1 MFGTLVSVIRP
12 LSRSAHSLLVL
23 HAEPPVRERIRRA
36 CPAQVQ
42 ACFVSDWDALR
53 SIIEN
58 QVVRAVVVVDPYH
71 GTAPGRALSPEL
83 RALLADFPSLPV
95 LALVDTGPARYR
107 DICELGAW
115 GVADVISLEQESTP
129 AAIAERLRS
138 ASGWML
144 RLLVERVMPESISAR
159 GRMVLLT
166 ASEVASEGGGAEELA
181 CALFVT
187 GRTLHRWCADAGL
200 PAPRRLM
207 LWMRVLL
214 ATELLDDPGR
224 TISGVAL
231 ACGYASDNALRTA
244 LAGTLGQS
252 VTELRRNG
260 AFTAAAA
267 AFGDELRAQKDT
279 LGRNR

>member
-1 MFGTLVSVIRP
+1 
-12 LSRSAHSLLVL
+12 VL

-36 CPAQVQ
+36 CPAQAQ
-42 ACFVSDWDALR
+42 ACFVPDWDALR
-53 SIIEN
+53 SIVEN

-144 RLLVERVMPESISAR
+144 RRLVERVMPESISAR
-159 GRMVLLT
+159 GRIVLLT
-166 ASEVASEGGGAEELA
+166 ASEVASEGGGTSPRP
-181 CALFVT
+181 VT
-187 GRTLHRWCADAGL
+187 LRPSYL
-200 PAPRRLM
+200 PARRHR
-207 LWMRVLL
+207 RV
-214 ATELLDDPGR
+214 GM
-224 TISGVAL
+224 VH
-231 ACGYASDNALRTA
+231 ASL
-244 LAGTLGQS
+244 
-252 VTELRRNG
+252 
-260 AFTAAAA
+260 
-267 AFGDELRAQKDT
+267 
-279 LGRNR
+279 